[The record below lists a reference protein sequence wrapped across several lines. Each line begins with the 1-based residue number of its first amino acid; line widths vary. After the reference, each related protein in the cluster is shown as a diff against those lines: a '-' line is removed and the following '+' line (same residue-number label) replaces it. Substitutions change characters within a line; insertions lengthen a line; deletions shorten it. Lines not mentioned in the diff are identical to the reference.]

1 MSGSEDDDWFNQD
14 EDELVQ
20 GLEHKVKQQ
29 ELKENEEHIEYHA
42 PEGGMSCAFNF
53 ALIGANALCPFSV
66 GDYLQQLN
74 LEASA
79 TDGGSKV
86 AADRFALTDFTKGL
100 KMSPIDMFLYFFSED
115 RDLFVNQLAAN
126 DSLKRVSLF
135 VEVLKS
141 LCQLEL
147 CGFDD
152 VLLSCFAR
160 QSVLLEKV
168 KRLLLTLL
176 AKASGG
182 KCDAESEQMLLG
194 NMKWLLLRAHRQG
207 VLGHGGYELVE
218 LYKQLAPLSKSE
230 AFGGL
235 EPFDGTQSAKGVKG
249 EIYPTLDQC
258 LGKEVTKENPPVSNN
273 VEEYVR
279 KQRQLLRQDFQ
290 APLLEFVQRLRSG
303 DDIKALECQGLLWPG
318 TTLVLNPEF
327 AESQR
332 HSLVF
337 MKLESPEDNK
347 KILIN
352 YIKNIKSGALLCL
365 TTSLDFG
372 DLILVS
378 VGYTD
383 THRLQKG
390 CLSVEIV
397 RQHNIGKIYDR
408 PLIMFQTPV
417 FFEPYLR
424 VHNYLSTCSTEQF
437 AMRRYIVEGETEI
450 QPPAYIKPGTK
461 LSFNAK
467 PFTLKSLPKDL
478 PFNDRQQTAFTDA
491 LQREFCIIQGPP
503 GTGKTH
509 LSVELVN
516 CLIQNAKAL
525 GTGPIIV
532 LTYTNDSLDKFL
544 VKISR
549 YTKEVLRFGSQSR
562 DPQIAKFNVRSM
574 VNPELVPP
582 RLKRIWWVVNCE
594 YKDKFQR
601 LQDLYT
607 NFDGSEESYQE
618 TLVAQHELQ
627 QVAERIETL
636 RTVFQYY
643 LARNKDLLVM
653 TTTCA
658 ARLNFLFRLL
668 QAKCVVFEEAAE
680 IQEAHILACL
690 TPHTEHVILVGD
702 HKQLQP
708 FSGSNQVPQV
718 SLFERLIVGGL
729 PFTLLNTQYRMR
741 PCIAELLVPSIYDTL
756 LSSDSVKAYEDVRHM
771 EQNFFFVQHSQP
783 EKQSTDM
790 SFENL
795 YEAEQMAKLAVFLV
809 EKSRYQLSDI
819 VILTPYNAQVECI
832 MKKLPKKYRTSVQVA
847 SVDSF
852 QGLEANI
859 VLLSLVRSNSSGQ
872 IGFLRQPNRVCVALS
887 RARWGLYIIG
897 NLEMLQ
903 QSGQK
908 LWKTIANHLEEN
920 AAIGDAFPTASSV

>member
-1 MSGSEDDDWFNQD
+1 MSSSDDDAWFNQD

-29 ELKENEEHIEYHA
+29 EQELKENEEHIECHA
-42 PEGGMSCAFNF
+42 PE
-53 ALIGANALCPFSV
+53 
-66 GDYLQQLN
+66 
-74 LEASA
+74 
-79 TDGGSKV
+79 DGCKV
-86 AADRFALTDFTKGL
+86 AADRFSLTDFTKGL

-147 CGFDD
+147 GGFDD
-152 VLLSCFAR
+152 LFLSTFAR
-160 QSVLLEKV
+160 QSVLLDKI

-182 KCDAESEQMLLG
+182 KCDADAEKMLLG
-194 NMKWLLLRAHRQG
+194 NMKWLLLRAHKQG
-207 VLGHGGYELVE
+207 VLGHEGYELVD
-218 LYKQLAPLSKSE
+218 LYKKLRPLSKSE
-230 AFGGL
+230 AFDGL
-235 EPFDGTQSAKGVKG
+235 DAFDGTLSAKGVKG

-258 LGKEVTKENPPVSNN
+258 LGKEDTKENPPVSNN
-273 VEEYVR
+273 VEQYIKR
-279 KQRQLLRQDFQ
+279 QRQLLRQDFQ
-290 APLLEFVQRLRSG
+290 APFIEFVKRLRSG
-303 DDIKALECQGLLWPG
+303 DDIKELERQGLLWPG

-337 MKLESPEDNK
+337 MKMESAEDDK
-347 KILIN
+347 KMMLN
-352 YIKNIKSGALLCL
+352 FIKNVKSGALFCL
-365 TTSLDFG
+365 TSSLEFD

-378 VGYTD
+378 VGYTE
-383 THRLQKG
+383 THRLHEG
-390 CLSVEIV
+390 CVSNMITTNMNATIFQLYPFILSQLSVDIV

-408 PLIMFQTPV
+408 PLIMFETPV

-437 AMRRYIVEGETEI
+437 PMCRYIVEGETEI
-450 QPPAYIKPGTK
+450 RPPAYIRPGAK
-461 LSFNAK
+461 LTFNGK
-467 PFTLKSLPKDL
+467 PFTLNNMPKNL
-478 PFNDRQQTAFTDA
+478 PFNERQQTAFADA

-562 DPQIAKFNVRSM
+562 DPQIAKFNVRTM
-574 VNPELVPP
+574 VNTELVPP
-582 RLKRIWWVVNCE
+582 RLKRIWWVANCE
-594 YKDKFQR
+594 YKEKFQR
-601 LQDLYT
+601 LQDLQT
-607 NFDGSEESYQE
+607 NFDGSEESYQQ

-627 QVAERIETL
+627 QVTERIETL
-636 RTVFQYY
+636 RTVFQYF
-643 LARNKDLLVM
+643 LARNKDLLAM

-668 QAKCVVFEEAAE
+668 QAKCVIFEEAAE

-708 FSGSNQVPQV
+708 FSGSNQVPQI
-718 SLFERLIVGGL
+718 SLFERLIVAGMA
-729 PFTLLNTQYRMR
+729 FTVLNMQYRMR

-756 LSSDSVKAYEDVRHM
+756 LSSDSVKAYEDVRLM
-771 EQNFFFVQHSQP
+771 RQNLYFVQHSQP

-790 SFENL
+790 SFENP
-795 YEAEQMAKLAVFLV
+795 YEAELLAKLTVFLV
-809 EKSRYQLSDI
+809 NKPGYQPSDI

-832 MKKLPKKYRTSVQVA
+832 TKKLPRRYRSSVQVA

-859 VLLSLVRSNSSGQ
+859 VLLSLVRSNPSGQ

-903 QSGQK
+903 QSCPK
-908 LWKTIANHLEEN
+908 LWGTIASRFEEN
-920 AAIGDAFPTASSV
+920 MAIGEAFPTITSA

>member
-14 EDELVQ
+14 EDDLVQ
-20 GLEHKVKQQ
+20 GFEHKVKLQQ
-29 ELKENEEHIEYHA
+29 ELEENVEHIECPA
-42 PEGGMSCAFNF
+42 PAGE
-53 ALIGANALCPFSV
+53 
-66 GDYLQQLN
+66 
-74 LEASA
+74 
-79 TDGGSKV
+79 GSKV
-86 AADRFALTDFTKGL
+86 AADRFSLTDFTNGL

-115 RDLFVNQLAAN
+115 RDLFINQLAGN

-147 CGFDD
+147 GGFDD
-152 VLLSCFAR
+152 VFLSTFAR
-160 QSVLLEKV
+160 QSVLLDKV
-168 KRLLLTLL
+168 KRLLLTVLS
-176 AKASGG
+176 KASGG

-194 NMKWLLLRAHRQG
+194 NMKWLLLRAHKQG
-207 VLGHGGYELVE
+207 VLGPEGYELVE
-218 LYKQLAPLSKSE
+218 LYKKLSPLSKSE
-230 AFGGL
+230 AFNDL
-235 EPFDGTQSAKGVKG
+235 EAFDGTASAKGVKG

-258 LGKEVTKENPPVSNN
+258 LGKEDTKENPAVLKN
-273 VEEYVR
+273 VEQYIR
-279 KQRQLLRQDFQ
+279 RQRQLLRQDFS
-290 APLLEFVQRLRSG
+290 APLLEFVQRLQSK
-303 DDIKALECQGLLWPG
+303 DDIKKMERQGLLWPG

-337 MKLESPEDNK
+337 MRLESQEDDK
-347 KILIN
+347 KILTN
-352 YIKNIKSGALLCL
+352 FMKNIKSGALLCL

-378 VGYTD
+378 VGYTEP
-383 THRLQKG
+383 TRLKEG

-408 PLIMFQTPV
+408 PLIMFETPV

-424 VHNYLSTCSTEQF
+424 VHNYLSTCSTENF
-437 AMRRYIVEGETEI
+437 PMRRYIVEGETEI
-450 QPPAYIKPGTK
+450 RPPAYIRPGAKLAFNGKPFK
-461 LSFNAK
+461 LSN
-467 PFTLKSLPKDL
+467 LPKDF
-478 PFNDRQQTAFTDA
+478 PFNERQQTAFTDA

-562 DPQIAKFNVRSM
+562 DPQIAKFNVRTM
-574 VNPELVPP
+574 VNTELVPP
-582 RLKRIWWVVNCE
+582 RLKRVWWVVNCE
-594 YKDKFQR
+594 YKEKFQR
-601 LQDLYT
+601 LQGLYT

-636 RTVFQYY
+636 RTVFQYF
-643 LARNKDLLVM
+643 LARNKDLLAM

-668 QAKCVVFEEAAE
+668 QAKCVIFEEAAE

-690 TPHTEHVILVGD
+690 TPYTEHVILVGD

-708 FSGSNQVPQV
+708 FSGSNQVPQI
-718 SLFERLIVGGL
+718 SLFERLIVAGM

-741 PCIAELLVPSIYDTL
+741 PCIAQLLVPSIYDEL
-756 LSSDSVKAYEDVRHM
+756 IGSESVKAYEDVRLM
-771 EQNFFFVQHSQP
+771 EHNLFFVQHSQP
-783 EKQSTDM
+783 EKHTLDM
-790 SFENL
+790 SFENP
-795 YEAEQMAKLAVFLV
+795 YEAEQMAKLTAFLV
-809 EKSRYQLSDI
+809 EKAKYLPSDI
-819 VILTPYNAQVECI
+819 VILSPYNAQLECI
-832 MKKLPKKYRTSVQVA
+832 VKKLPRKYRTSVQVA

-859 VLLSLVRSNSSGQ
+859 VLLSLVRSNPSGQ

-903 QSGQK
+903 QGCQK
-908 LWKTIANHLEEN
+908 LWGTIANRLEEN
-920 AAIGDAFPTASSV
+920 MAIGEAFPTITRG